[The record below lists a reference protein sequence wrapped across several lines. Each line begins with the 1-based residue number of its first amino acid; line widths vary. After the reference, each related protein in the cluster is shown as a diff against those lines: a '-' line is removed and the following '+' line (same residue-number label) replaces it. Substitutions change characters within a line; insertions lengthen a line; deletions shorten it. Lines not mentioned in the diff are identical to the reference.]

1 LGEEVIMGLLDS
13 MKDRFS
19 ANLKLTR
26 LAHMTQSHEIIAFC
40 RSLTADERARI
51 IAGIESQFKWQ
62 SVSQVAQA
70 LFPSYNYGAG
80 VSAEAL
86 DMVKSGQISGG
97 LELMRWENQPAMQ
110 QQWGFTPAQ
119 QASLSFAWTVLKA
132 IEQSASAASYQA
144 AAASGAP
151 ANTGD
156 AIFCTSCGARR
167 APGLYCSN
175 CGTRF

>member
-1 LGEEVIMGLLDS
+1 
-13 MKDRFS
+13 
-19 ANLKLTR
+19 
-26 LAHMTQSHEIIAFC
+26 
-40 RSLTADERARI
+40 
-51 IAGIESQFKWQ
+51 
-62 SVSQVAQA
+62 
-70 LFPSYNYGAG
+70 

-132 IEQSASAASYQA
+132 IEQSASAAIYQA
-144 AAASGAP
+144 AARATGAP
-151 ANTGD
+151 VNTGD
-156 AIFCTSCGARR
+156 TNFCTSCGARR

-175 CGTRF
+175 CGHAF

>member
-1 LGEEVIMGLLDS
+1 MGLLDS

-26 LAHMTQSHEIIAFC
+26 LAYMTQSHEIIAFC
-40 RSLTADERARI
+40 QTLTADERARI

-70 LFPSYNYGAG
+70 LFPSYSYGGG

-86 DMVKSGQISGG
+86 DMVKSGQVSGG
-97 LELMRWENQPAMQ
+97 VELMRWENQPALQ

-132 IEQSASAASYQA
+132 IEQGARAPRYQT
-144 AAASGAP
+144 AASGSGTAT
-151 ANTGD
+151 NSGD
-156 AIFCTSCGARR
+156 ANFCASCGAHRK
-167 APGLYCSN
+167 PGLYCSN
-175 CGTRF
+175 CGSRF